1 MNLKSRTFLAF
12 FISLAVFALQDNQG
26 QDVLSPADL
35 LALQSCSG
43 IQLSPDGTQILYSIS
58 TPRSPNESPGASQST
73 WWKMTLKDKTASPL
87 FNGKIKG
94 SSPRWSPD
102 GKTIGFL
109 YGKVKGPKQVW
120 AMPAIGGEIVQLT
133 FAESDVSYFRWNP
146 GGGGL
151 AYLALTPASDK
162 EKELKNRGYG
172 FIFYEENLKNKNLF
186 LARLDQNGI
195 HAGTSQLTEGMSV
208 WDFEFNSQGTH
219 IAASI
224 SPKNLIDQQYMF
236 RRIHLIDISS
246 GNKKKVSENQGK
258 LGNYVFSPD
267 GKNLAYTAALNIND
281 HAVSQVYIVS
291 LDGNNVTNL
300 TPEKFK
306 GHVNWVSWKNNKQVL
321 YYSEEGVY
329 PKLNLVPLNGG
340 EREVFLDAKQS
351 GIIFSTPEYTDDF
364 NQFVFTGSTPDDYVN
379 IYTWNGKDE
388 INRITDINP
397 QLEDKLLGKQD
408 LIRYKARDG
417 QEIEGLLIYP
427 VDYETGKK
435 YPLVIYVHGGP
446 ESHHSNAWLSRYSTP
461 GQVMAGKGYM
471 VLYLNYRASTGYGVD
486 FAMEG
491 FMDPAGKEFD
501 DIADGIEYLISE
513 KGADRERVGLAGG
526 SYGGY
531 ASGWFATY
539 YTKYVRAVCMF
550 VGISN
555 NISRRGT
562 TDIPFEELYVHAGKK
577 LEDHWQESLERSPIY
592 WAHQSKTATLI
603 YGGAADTRVHPSQSL
618 ELYRRMKMNEHPA
631 VRLVQYPGEGHGN
644 RRQPGRI
651 DVLYRQMEWFDWYVR
666 DLNSLDGPMPR
677 LDISDK
683 YGLDWDY

>member
-1 MNLKSRTFLAF
+1 MNLKSRTIVAFLL
-12 FISLAVFALQDNQG
+12 SLLVFTFQDNQG
-26 QDVLSPADL
+26 QDVLSPVDL
-35 LALQSCSG
+35 LALQSCSN
-43 IQLSPDGTQILYSIS
+43 IQLSPDGNQILYSIS
-58 TPRSPNESPGASQST
+58 TPRSPNGSPGTSQNT
-73 WWKMTLKDKTASPL
+73 YWKMTLMDKVASPL
-87 FNGKIKG
+87 FIEEIKG

-109 YGKVKGPKQVW
+109 YGKENGTKQVW
-120 AMPAIGGEIVQLT
+120 AMPAGGGEIVQLT
-133 FAESDVSYFRWNP
+133 YAESEVSYFRWSP

-151 AYLALTPASDK
+151 AYLSLTPASDK
-162 EKELKNRGYG
+162 EKELKDRGYG
-172 FIFYEENLKNKNLF
+172 FIYYEENLKNNNLY
-186 LARLDQNGI
+186 LASLDQNGVYT
-195 HAGTSQLTEGMSV
+195 GTRQLTEGMNV
-208 WDFEFNSQGTH
+208 WDFEFNRQGTH

-236 RRIHLIDISS
+236 RRINLIDITS
-246 GNKKKVSENQGK
+246 GDMKKISENQGK

-267 GKNLAYTAALNIND
+267 GNSLAYTAALTIND
-281 HAVSQVYIVS
+281 HAVSQIYLVS
-291 LDGNNVTNL
+291 LKDNIITNL

-306 GHVNWVSWKNNKQVL
+306 GHVTWVSWKNNGQVF
-321 YYSEEGVY
+321 YFSEEGVY
-329 PKLNLVPLNGG
+329 PKLNLVPVKGG
-340 EREVFLDAKQS
+340 KREVILDASES
-351 GIIFSTPEYTDDF
+351 GIIFDTPEFNDDF

-379 IYTWNGKDE
+379 IYSWNGKDE
-388 INRITDINP
+388 IKRITDINP
-397 QLEDKLLGKQD
+397 QLEDKLLGKQE
-408 LIRYKARDG
+408 LIGYKARDG
-417 QEIEGLLIYP
+417 QEIEGLLIFP
-427 VDYETGKK
+427 VDYEDGKK
-435 YPLVIYVHGGP
+435 YPLIVYVHGGP

-471 VLYLNYRASTGYGVD
+471 ALYLNYRASTGYGVD

-491 FMDPAGKEFD
+491 FKDPAGKEFD

-550 VGISN
+550 VGTSD

-562 TDIPFEELYVHAGKK
+562 TDIPYEELYVHAGKL
-577 LEDHWQESLERSPIY
+577 LEDQWQMSLERSPIY

-651 DVLYRQMEWFDWYVR
+651 DVLFRQMEWFDWYVR
-666 DLNSLDGPMPR
+666 DLNPLDGPMPR
-677 LDISDK
+677 LDISDR
-683 YGLDWDY
+683 YGLDWGN